1 MSHLLMYLNLCTVKK
16 KTEEKRVR
24 GEMREK
30 KCKWGEKT
38 NGLGEWEEEKRN
50 WGRKR
55 KKPSRIAVYNV
66 LEYLTYYHHF
76 IFFSEVMLS

>member
-1 MSHLLMYLNLCTVKK
+1 MHSEKK
-16 KTEEKRVR
+16 DRRKESE

>member
-38 NGLGEWEEEKRN
+38 YGLGEWEEEKRN